1 MKNPLFKDTLRG
13 FKQFILRGNVID
25 LAVGVMIG
33 AAFNGVVTAL
43 VKDLMT
49 PLIAAIAAKPD
60 FSQLSFTIHGSQFLY
75 GDFINNFTSFLIL
88 AVTIYFFII
97 VPINKLTGKPL
108 VKDPEAQIK
117 QCPECL
123 STIPAKARRCAYC
136 TSMQSAD
143 ENSAGATAVPQAGGK
158 R

>member
-1 MKNPLFKDTLRG
+1 MTFFKEIAKG
-13 FKQFILRGNVID
+13 FKQFILRGSVID

-49 PLIAAIAAKPD
+49 PFIAAIVAKPD
-60 FSQLSFTIHGSQFLY
+60 FSKLSFTIHGSQFLY
-75 GDFINNFTSFLIL
+75 GDFINNLISFLIL
-88 AVTIYFFII
+88 AITIYFFIV

-108 VKDPEAQIK
+108 SKEPPPVVPTKE
-117 QCPECL
+117 CPECL
-123 STIPAKARRCAYC
+123 SPIPAKARRCAYC
-136 TSMQSAD
+136 TTILSEPAQ
-143 ENSAGATAVPQAGGK
+143 TAQK